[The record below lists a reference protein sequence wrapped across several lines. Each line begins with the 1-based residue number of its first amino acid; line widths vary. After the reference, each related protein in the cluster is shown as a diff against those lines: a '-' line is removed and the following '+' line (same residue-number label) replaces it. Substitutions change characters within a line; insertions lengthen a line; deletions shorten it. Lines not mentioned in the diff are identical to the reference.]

1 MDEFSRYEITRSK
14 FDATFIILAV
24 LFMCIDVAW
33 ILMIWGAASVG
44 TPTQP
49 KGRDDYLR

>member
-1 MDEFSRYEITRSK
+1 
-14 FDATFIILAV
+14 
-24 LFMCIDVAW
+24 MCMDVAW